1 MQRVIAGL
9 IWLALSVSGCADA
22 SPAATDPAATPTTVS
37 SSSGAVPSPM
47 PTATPPPE
55 PSGSPVVAG
64 WTGPVRAPSVSGAAM
79 GEDGSGG
86 FGSEPEEGDAAR
98 AYADIERVV
107 VDIASQPHWR
117 IALAAAPPSDSTDDA
132 AETVI
137 SYGLAFETT
146 GDGAPDYVVGLSA
159 EGFGR
164 GDFLVWVTNL
174 ATGATEE
181 QDGPPYG
188 FPVEF
193 STPDEAL
200 PGLEAPTMLFTFL
213 GGSRPPGVTLSTPFY
228 AWASV
233 EEAGEVV
240 AWDYAPDEGWIG
252 APPEAAATPE
262 LVAAPRGVVSP
273 LAPAGFPECAAA
285 EFDFVGEGTLLGLGL
300 DTATPVTPPD
310 IDRVGRIWVTRDLM
324 PHDLG
329 PPGGPVEMTRMLCFE
344 FPDGSGG
351 SGWPVDPAWRPPTT
365 EGQTA
370 SGDAA
375 DARPSP
381 ALLALVLLALAALGV
396 SAIAF
401 RSRR

>member
-1 MQRVIAGL
+1 MRRVSSVL

-22 SPAATDPAATPTTVS
+22 SPAATDHPVTTTTAS
-37 SSSGAVPSPM
+37 PSPSEVPSPM
-47 PTATPPPE
+47 PAATPPPT
-55 PSGSPVVAG
+55 PAGSPVVAG
-64 WTGPVRAPSVSGAAM
+64 WTGPVRAPSVTGAAM
-79 GEDGSGG
+79 GADGSGG
-86 FGSEPEEGDAAR
+86 FGSEPEKGDAAR
-98 AYADIERVV
+98 AYADIERVS
-107 VDIASQPHWR
+107 VDMPSQPHWR
-117 IALAAAPPSDSTDDA
+117 LALAAAPPSASSDDG
-132 AETVI
+132 AEIVI

-159 EGFGR
+159 EGSGT
-164 GDFLVWVTNL
+164 GDYLVWVTDL

-193 STPDEAL
+193 ATPDEQD
-200 PGLEAPTMLFTFL
+200 PGLGGPPTMLFTFL
-213 GGSRPPGVTLSTPFY
+213 GNAPPGVTLSTPFY

-240 AWDYAPDEGWIG
+240 AWDYAPNEGWIG

-262 LVAAPRGVVSP
+262 PVAAVPGVVSP

-285 EFDFVGEGTLLGLGL
+285 EFDFIGEGTLRGLGL
-300 DTATPVTPPD
+300 DKATPVTPPD
-310 IDRVGRIWVTRDLM
+310 IDRVGMIWVTRDLL
-324 PHDLG
+324 PRDFG

-351 SGWPVDPAWRPPTT
+351 SGWPVDAAWRPPPT
-365 EGQTA
+365 EGPIA
-370 SGDAA
+370 SAEA
-375 DARPSP
+375 DEAGPSP
-381 ALLALVLLALAALGV
+381 ALLALILLALVALGV